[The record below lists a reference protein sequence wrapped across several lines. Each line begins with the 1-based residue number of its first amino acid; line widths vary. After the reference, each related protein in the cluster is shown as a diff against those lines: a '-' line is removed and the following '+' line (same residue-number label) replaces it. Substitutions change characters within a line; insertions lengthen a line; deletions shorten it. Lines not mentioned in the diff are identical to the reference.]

1 MRQGNVGRTQEK
13 RAQHDAIADCFA
25 FFSSDFVTLMTIY
38 SHLKSTD
45 YITFCQIS

>member
-25 FFSSDFVTLMTIY
+25 FFSSDFVTINDN

-45 YITFCQIS
+45 FVTFCQIS